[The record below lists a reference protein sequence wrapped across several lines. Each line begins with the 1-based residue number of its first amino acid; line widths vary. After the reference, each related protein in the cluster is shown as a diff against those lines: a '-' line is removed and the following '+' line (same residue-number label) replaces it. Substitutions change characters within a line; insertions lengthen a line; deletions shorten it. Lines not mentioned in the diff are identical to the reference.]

1 MEENKISLEEE
12 THIDHLEDEMDE
24 VDEDEGFTYNCCC
37 CRDDLVDELAT
48 RDRIRAAVMPGTML
62 YDGGDIRKMLMIL
75 SMYPAFAT
83 ISEVV
88 EDMCAHQNE
97 AEC

>member
-1 MEENKISLEEE
+1 MEERKISRDEKE
-12 THIDHLEDEMDE
+12 HIDRLEDE
-24 VDEDEGFTYNCCC
+24 VDEIEDEEFVYNCCC
-37 CRDDLVDELAT
+37 CKDVLIEEMET
-48 RDRIRAAVMPGTML
+48 RDRIRVAVLPGTML
-62 YDGGDIRKMLMIL
+62 YDSDDIRKFLMFL